1 MAICSARNSFIVK
14 CTQKNSKLAFYSR
27 CLLAA
32 LIPTRWHQAR
42 LNALLNERDESVVAA
57 IESRVDYYNKLGSP
71 FLMDSSGM
79 TMRDLSPK
87 QQSAYYYDLREVLRY
102 FPAAYRFLHEFGD
115 VIKVP
120 PQPCI
125 VKSRPI
131 AGDNQNAIV
140 LKLNRV
146 RHYVFVK
153 DSLAFGDKKD
163 MAVWRGKAKPGHCRS
178 QLVANWYAH
187 PRCDIGQS
195 NKVAFGGNPR
205 MRKDFL
211 SIDEQLRYK
220 FIVSVEGNDVATN
233 LKWIMSSNSLC
244 FMRKP
249 RYETWFMEGRLQAGV
264 HYVLLKDDFSD
275 IEEKIDFYCRYPEAA
290 LAIIE
295 NAQQWI
301 DQFRDERL
309 ERIIALQ
316 VMQKYFDLSG
326 QLTDISTLSLSEA

>member
-1 MAICSARNSFIVK
+1 VK
-14 CTQKNSKLAFYSR
+14 CAQKNSKLAFYAR
-27 CLLAA
+27 CLLTE
-32 LIPTRWHQAR
+32 LVPDRWYRTR
-42 LNALLNERDESVVAA
+42 LNALLNEGDVSLLAA
-57 IESRVDYYNKLGSP
+57 IESRADYYNKLGAP
-71 FLMDSSGM
+71 FLMAQTSK
-79 TMRDLSPK
+79 TMRDLSSK

-102 FPAAYRFLHEFGD
+102 FPATYRFIHEFGD

-120 PQPCI
+120 PEPCI

-131 AGDNQNAIV
+131 AGDNQNAII

-146 RHYVFVK
+146 RHYVFAK
-153 DSLAFGDKKD
+153 DSLAFASKKD

-187 PRCDIGQS
+187 PRCNIGQS

-264 HYVLLKDDFSD
+264 HYVQLKDDFSD
-275 IEEKIDFYCRYPEAA
+275 LEEKIDFYCRFPEAA

-295 NAQQWI
+295 NAKRWV
-301 DQFRDERL
+301 DQFRDDRV
-309 ERIIALQ
+309 ERIIALR
-316 VMQKYFDLSG
+316 VMQKYFELSG
-326 QLTDISTLSLSEA
+326 QFADIPVLSLSEA